1 LLQRNDVLAQ
11 EVIGEDKEIN
21 RLEVEIEEQILNI
34 LALWQPVARDLRF
47 VSGCSRVASD
57 LERIG
62 DQSTNIAERAILLN
76 QKPRLSFMNAVNSL
90 AEVVTDMFRKVITA
104 FSTMDTDL
112 AIQVCHMDSKADE
125 LNIKIIR
132 QLIDYMAHESV
143 VVERS
148 VHTILTAN
156 ALERIGDL
164 STNIGEEVVFIARGI
179 NVKHCDTFDSHCED
193 NL

>member
-1 LLQRNDVLAQ
+1 
-11 EVIGEDKEIN
+11 
-21 RLEVEIEEQILNI
+21 
-34 LALWQPVARDLRF
+34 
-47 VSGCSRVASD
+47 